1 MWPFQRKPDPAP
13 VEAPSP
19 LSGLRDMRWIDKV
32 LELEEQVA
40 ELTCKLGDAVLQN
53 RQLRAELA
61 RQNRAVENRAS
72 LERQLEAAR
81 EANKALRIELAANRI
96 KTDGMAEVLAK
107 ARRGNFAS
115 DRSRASEMGRRGAA
129 ARAAAARAKQALND

>member
-1 MWPFQRKPDPAP
+1 MMWPFKRKPDPAP

-19 LSGLRDMRWIDKV
+19 LFGLQHKIQRESIID
-32 LELEEQVA
+32 LELQVA
-40 ELTCKLGDAVLQN
+40 ELTCRLGDEVIKN

-61 RQNRAVENRAS
+61 RQQQGSASRAD

-81 EANKALRIELAANRI
+81 DANKTLRVQIAAARA
-96 KTDGMAEVLAK
+96 KTDGLAEVLAQ

-115 DRSRASEMGRRGAA
+115 DRSRAAEMGRRGAA
-129 ARAAAARAKQALND
+129 ARAARAKQPSHD